1 MDKGPLEGLTVIDA
15 SSIVA
20 GPMAAT
26 VMADYGAKVIKIEH
40 PARGDALRNMGL
52 KKDGVPLWW
61 KVLSR
66 NKRAIT
72 LNLSSPEGRDIF
84 LKMIAQSDVLI
95 ENFRPG
101 TLERWG
107 LGFDVLQ
114 SVNRGLVMLR
124 VTGFGQNGPYSQRP
138 GFGTV
143 AEAMSGFAHI
153 TGEKHGP
160 PTLPNLALADGIAG
174 LFGAA
179 AVMFALRW
187 RDNGGGN
194 GAGQYIDLSLYEP
207 LFYILGPQ
215 VSNFDKL
222 GVVQQ
227 RSGNRG
233 MGGAPRN
240 AYRARDGRWV
250 AFSANA
256 PAMVERIIRL
266 LGLEKDPRFST
277 LAEAFKN
284 GDELDALIGDWIQK
298 HDCQEVISTF
308 EEFEAAI
315 GPVYSVAD
323 QFEDPHFLSRE
334 DIVEVPDSELGM
346 IKMQGLVPRFSATP
360 GKVEF
365 AGPPKGAHNL
375 EILRDWL
382 GLPEERLRELKEK
395 GVV

>member
-1 MDKGPLEGLTVIDA
+1 
-15 SSIVA
+15 
-20 GPMAAT
+20 
-26 VMADYGAKVIKIEH
+26 
-40 PARGDALRNMGL
+40 
-52 KKDGVPLWW
+52 
-61 KVLSR
+61 
-66 NKRAIT
+66 
-72 LNLSSPEGRDIF
+72 
-84 LKMIAQSDVLI
+84 MIAQSDVLI